1 MKYLSSIIAVLLIV
15 GCFTLPI
22 GYYTFLR
29 LAVFV
34 AAIVVVIADYKDGIN
49 ISNILFAAIAILFN
63 PIFPVYLHSKVAWTI
78 IDAVVALLF
87 AYKTYH
93 YFRREKQQS

>member
-1 MKYLSSIIAVLLIV
+1 MKYLTFIAAVLLII
-15 GCFTLPI
+15 GCFALPI

-34 AAIVVVIADYKDGIN
+34 AAIVVVIADHEDGVN

-63 PIFPVYLHSKVAWTI
+63 PIFQVYLHSKVAWTI

-87 AYKTYH
+87 AYKTY
-93 YFRREKQQS
+93 YYYQQAKSHS